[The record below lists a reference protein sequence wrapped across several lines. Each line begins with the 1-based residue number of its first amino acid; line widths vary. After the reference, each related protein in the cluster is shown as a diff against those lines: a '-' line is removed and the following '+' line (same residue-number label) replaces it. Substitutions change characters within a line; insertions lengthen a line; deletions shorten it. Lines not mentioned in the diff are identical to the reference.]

1 MPRVSSFSNRFGREV
16 YMTIESYAGE
26 DITHV
31 LKDLF
36 GTYASC
42 MRQYS
47 ISEDSEV
54 FIRIYLS
61 DIAEQGSVVKRFL
74 EERGAAS
81 FYSLVGQQPASGK
94 IAAIEVYHIA
104 SEKTITKGNPS
115 EDMLLVSHGGY
126 RSLWSRSIP
135 LTAGPAGIQT
145 EEIYNDLSGKLKR
158 FDATIKDNVM
168 RTWIY
173 IRNIDDNYHE
183 FSLARNSY
191 FSSLGMTKNTHTIAS
206 TGIEG
211 LSSERR
217 QTVIMDSL
225 SILGINRNQIEFM
238 SAPDYMCPTYQ
249 YDVTFERGTKI
260 TFADRTHYHISGTA
274 SIDREGNVLYP
285 GDIERQALRI
295 LENMNVLLSSYGSGL
310 NEMKMLRVYIRNVPD
325 FARVKVFLM
334 QNLPE
339 GLPFLIVRGAV
350 CRPAWLIEMDGIAV
364 SSAGDSRFEP
374 FC

>member
-1 MPRVSSFSNRFGREV
+1 MPRVSSFSNTFGREV

-26 DITHV
+26 DIAYV

-36 GTYASC
+36 STYSSC
-42 MRQYS
+42 MRQNS

-54 FIRIYLS
+54 FIRIHLS
-61 DIAEQGSVVKRFL
+61 DIAEQETVVRKFL
-74 EERGAAS
+74 EDRGAAS
-81 FYSLVGQQPASGK
+81 FYSLVGQQPASGNK
-94 IAAIEVYHIA
+94 AAIEVYHIA
-104 SEKTITKGNPS
+104 SEKRITKENPS
-115 EDMLLVSHGGY
+115 GDMLLVSHGGY
-126 RSLWSRSIP
+126 RSFWSRSIP
-135 LTAGPAGIQT
+135 LTTGPAGMQT
-145 EEIYNDLSGKLKR
+145 AEIYNDLSGKLKR

-173 IRNIDDNYHE
+173 MRDIDNNYHE
-183 FSLARNSY
+183 FSRARNSY
-191 FSSLGMTKNTHTIAS
+191 FSSLGMTKDTHTIAS

-225 SILGINRNQIEFM
+225 SILGINGNQIEFM
-238 SAPDYMCPTYQ
+238 SAPDHMCPTYQ
-249 YDVTFERGTKI
+249 YNVTFERGTKI

-274 SIDREGNVLYP
+274 SIDRVGNVLYP

-295 LENMNVLLSSYGSGL
+295 LENMNALLSSYGSGL
-310 NEMKMLRVYIRNVPD
+310 HEMKMLRVYIRNSSD
-325 FARVKVFLM
+325 FARIRVFLI

-364 SSAGDSRFEP
+364 SSAGDNSFEP